1 VKDTLLQGKKY
12 VDNRSFDMN
21 AVRGFEFDDMED
33 DDEKAIVFQRYL
45 PDLMTLGMYMYS
57 KTIRHYPKM
66 AIPIFKKIQ
75 IRSPNRWSKIDMT
88 NIEIDVD
95 ELWSRY

>member
-33 DDEKAIVFQRYL
+33 DDEKAIVFRGTYR
-45 PDLMTLGMYMYS
+45 
-57 KTIRHYPKM
+57 I
-66 AIPIFKKIQ
+66 
-75 IRSPNRWSKIDMT
+75 
-88 NIEIDVD
+88 
-95 ELWSRY
+95 